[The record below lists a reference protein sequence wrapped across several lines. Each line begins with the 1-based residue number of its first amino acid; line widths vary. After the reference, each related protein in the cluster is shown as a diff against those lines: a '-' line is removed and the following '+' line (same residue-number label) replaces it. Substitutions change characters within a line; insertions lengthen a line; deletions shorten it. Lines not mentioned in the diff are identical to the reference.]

1 MSEVTVRVQKIK
13 KDTVRTRL
21 LIFGVIALLLLLAS
35 IFSEHLVPCDP
46 YLQDLAN
53 AKAAPSAAHWFGTDR
68 YGRDMLSRV
77 IIGSRVSIF
86 GALLLVCI
94 VTLIGT
100 AVGILSGWCSGK
112 VDTVLM
118 RMADI
123 FLAFP
128 GLVFAM
134 AVAGVLGGGLQN
146 AIIALAAVTWPKYA
160 RIARSQTLSV
170 KELPFIKAAKLAG
183 CGTLQIITR
192 HILPNIIGPVLV
204 TSVLDIGTGSGCIAL
219 ALKHRFPH
227 ADVTAMDISTE
238 ALRIAQENAQELGLD
253 IRFVQQNILEAT
265 PEPQKY
271 DLIVSN
277 PPYVCER
284 ERAQMERHVL
294 DYEPE
299 QALFVPDSDP
309 LLFYRAIIN
318 YASTALMD
326 GGMLAFETNREYA
339 TEVGTLMKEGGWSD
353 VEVKRDVFNNE
364 RIVIGCL
371 SRKL

>member
-1 MSEVTVRVQKIK
+1 MSEVTGRVQKIK

-21 LIFGVIALLLLLAS
+21 LVFGVLALLLLLAS

-192 HILPNIIGPVLV
+192 HILPNIIGSILV
-204 TSVLDIGTGSGCIAL
+204 TAMLDIGTMMMEL
-219 ALKHRFPH
+219 AGLSF
-227 ADVTAMDISTE
+227 
-238 ALRIAQENAQELGLD
+238 LGLGAKPPAA
-253 IRFVQQNILEAT
+253 EWGSM
-265 PEPQKY
+265 
-271 DLIVSN
+271 VSDARSLLTSA
-277 PPYVCER
+277 PWV
-284 ERAQMERHVL
+284 VL
-294 DYEPE
+294 APGG
-299 QALFVPDSDP
+299 
-309 LLFYRAIIN
+309 AIFI
-318 YASTALMD
+318 SVM
-326 GGMLAFETNREYA
+326 
-339 TEVGTLMKEGGWSD
+339 
-353 VEVKRDVFNNE
+353 VFNLLGDSV
-364 RIVIGCL
+364 RDYADPKMRG
-371 SRKL
+371 R